1 MNQNKIKCNSIL
13 DGRFPPPSEIFSF
26 FIVMNLKVLVDDMVV
41 VVMELEMVALVNM
54 LVVGGHGGGHEG
66 MHPTPERMQPSE

>member
-1 MNQNKIKCNSIL
+1 
-13 DGRFPPPSEIFSF
+13 
-26 FIVMNLKVLVDDMVV
+26 MNLKVLVDDMVV

-54 LVVGGHGGGHEG
+54 LVVGGHEG